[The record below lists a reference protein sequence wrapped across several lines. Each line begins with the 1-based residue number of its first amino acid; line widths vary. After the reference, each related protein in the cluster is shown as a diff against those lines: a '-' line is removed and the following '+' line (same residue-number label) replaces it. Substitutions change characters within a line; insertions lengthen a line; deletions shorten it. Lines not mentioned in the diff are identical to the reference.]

1 MLGAFGRTG
10 LLNVVATFG
19 DFIIDEGFLMDV
31 SERLFLLTCN
41 KGSGLFWNEYR
52 EFLNQD
58 SLDYDSLDYDLLD
71 NDGQCKS

>member
-31 SERLFLLTCN
+31 SDRLFLLTCD
-41 KGSGLFWNEYR
+41 KGGLFWNEYIK
-52 EFLNQD
+52 FLNQD
-58 SLDYDSLDYDLLD
+58 SLDYDSSDY
-71 NDGQCKS
+71 DGQCKS